1 MYSLAGLFSN
11 YRLCPY
17 HEAGFCKDERLEPRL
32 VKGSFGAEV
41 PVERS
46 SLYVALQETTLN
58 FGFGLAYFL
67 AGVES
72 YCSEMQ
78 RFCLIFFFPAF
89 LKCRSDCG
97 VLSSHKFNSLLSL
110 TTCSR
115 FPRRKLM

>member
-78 RFCLIFFFPAF
+78 RFCLIFFF
-89 LKCRSDCG
+89 
-97 VLSSHKFNSLLSL
+97 LL
-110 TTCSR
+110 
-115 FPRRKLM
+115 F